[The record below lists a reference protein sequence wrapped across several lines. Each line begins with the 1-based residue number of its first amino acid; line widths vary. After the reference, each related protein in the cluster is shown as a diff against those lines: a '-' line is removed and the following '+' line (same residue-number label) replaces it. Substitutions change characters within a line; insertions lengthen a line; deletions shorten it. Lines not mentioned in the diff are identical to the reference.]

1 MFLSPIVIMAKV
13 LCDASWVT
21 PPLRPVMDANSTDFA
36 FRLSFDITNDENVWS
51 GIAGGLAVVPYYMM
65 KNLADVPMLRGLFLA
80 GVVGASTSTVSSIVN
95 SHAAI
100 FYIDVVT
107 PYVKLSEKKAV
118 VVMRL
123 LAFAS
128 GTIMTLVAIAVPYLG
143 TAARLF
149 FAFYSSTSG
158 PFSGLILLAL
168 SSPWVNG
175 KQVIEPFNR
184 GADSVLQLNGSR
196 VLDAYLDDS
205 GKCMVR
211 QREVQVFDV
220 DGKGVC

>member
-143 TAARLF
+143 TAARIQGDE
-149 FAFYSSTSG
+149 S
-158 PFSGLILLAL
+158 
-168 SSPWVNG
+168 
-175 KQVIEPFNR
+175 K
-184 GADSVLQLNGSR
+184 NGSSVIQANER
-196 VLDAYLDDS
+196 DDKDDRNPHLDAELLPI
-205 GKCMVR
+205 
-211 QREVQVFDV
+211 F
-220 DGKGVC
+220 KGS

>member
-13 LCDASWVT
+13 VSDASWVT
-21 PPLRPVMDANSTDFA
+21 PPLRPVMDANATDFA

-123 LAFAS
+123 LAEDIEFLRMWVPAS
-128 GTIMTLVAIAVPYLG
+128 LPNNDLKVLTSSDIRNTTNVSA
-143 TAARLF
+143 F
-149 FAFYSSTSG
+149 FFPPQIQGDESKNG
-158 PFSGLILLAL
+158 P
-168 SSPWVNG
+168 
-175 KQVIEPFNR
+175 
-184 GADSVLQLNGSR
+184 SVMQANER
-196 VLDAYLDDS
+196 DEDDVRNPHLDAELLPI
-205 GKCMVR
+205 
-211 QREVQVFDV
+211 F
-220 DGKGVC
+220 KGS